1 MINVDIKKTSVGL
14 NFNFKIYYNNT
25 FLDFSNNIT
34 GDSGGDIFKGLIYF
48 SIDNHTFE
56 YQIPN
61 FTETTSMGNTS
72 LPMFG
77 VVNEKDFYFMCLVR
91 DSNSSQDY
99 IVYAKFDLSNYTS
112 YINSY
117 KVNISR
123 NFTSFY
129 FDIIEIDN
137 IEYVVVIGAL
147 NLSSGDTATTA
158 FMGFILNE
166 TRLLPTFQG
175 AVNKDCSILKIDYNK
190 KILFLYDKVNK
201 TLLSYN
207 YNNKTYINQD
217 ISSSIFQGFVNN
229 ILNPNFSDL
238 ACISNKIKD
247 NKFYFLFSN
256 KVVVFTIIDE
266 NNVSNYEETD
276 FQLDGTLYMSGATSN
291 YTNYFQQYSFGS
303 AMVTMENDDIIQ
315 NAVLIQDEVN
325 SNYNIT
331 LKFDND
337 VIKTYTKTADTIL
350 KAVRISL
357 LGGSITANLTYSKGD
372 NDSISTL
379 EYPNSYKYATSVTI
393 GENTYNITDN
403 VVEVSDLNISGDVE
417 IKLNNG
423 VIAYYDITFKN
434 DTKLLQIKRTE
445 ENTLPVYEGETPTQE
460 GKVFVGWTPEI
471 YPVDKAQI
479 YQATFEQAPF
489 TITIADSGSNS
500 FSVLWL
506 DTQSTE
512 KAREFSKPITLIRIN
527 HLVEPYSH
535 MVSLILGYGDSE
547 SSVCLITYEK
557 NNVIPQNFKIGDS
570 TYDFGT
576 DYSVNIDSNTTITI
590 VANTRYFI
598 RFLNYDDSVL
608 ETKYVYSGV
617 TPTYT
622 GDTPYQKGYD
632 FTGWTPDL
640 YPADKKQDYKAKFT
654 IQTFTIRF
662 LNDDGSVLE
671 TKSVNYGETPTYTGT
686 IPTKEGYT
694 FNGWSPTLYP
704 ANKNQDYTATY
715 RNSAFALTLYKNSA
729 ENNRIDKTE
738 YLTSVGE
745 ITGYLRNET
754 NIINP
759 SIVIE
764 YTGVIDFNYVYIS
777 TFNRYYF
784 VTNITSVRTNLWRLD
799 MSCDVLMTY
808 KETILNYECY
818 VSRNEN
824 DYNPDIEDTYL
835 PLEYE
840 KVVEVTNLYNDTYD
854 WGKIFLEGNY
864 SVVFTTIYKGT
875 EYEVIDEQIETEFQD
890 LEGNILEVSSI
901 SLGASNYKCIGII
914 RNNILDN
921 LNKLVEKTINDD
933 TLASYII
940 SLIVFP
946 IKGSDL
952 SFSTLNPSKLLIKD
966 DSTSITVA
974 QDDVSYPRGG
984 VLTPVIANQFTIKP
998 KYNNFLDYEPYTTYE
1013 IYLPFYGWL
1022 KLNSYQILNQQLVV
1036 NYVPQVDSEQCTII
1050 ISKGASIGGS
1060 REVIAEVTCQLGI
1073 QIPINSTNVERV
1085 NREKTANTLNSI
1097 VGTISGVAVAGA
1109 GAVTGNPLAVVG
1121 GASMAIGSITSGLSK
1136 NMTMLPSAQSK
1147 TGSSYDGALG
1157 DRTFKL
1163 RITYPKI
1170 AVDDISKYAKYIGRP
1185 LQTNVKLNTLTGYT
1199 IVGGVHIENLD
1210 TATDNEKTDIENQLR
1225 KGVII

>member
-1 MINVDIKKTSVGL
+1 MFYVKRTINEGAVINYNGIKYSSTFANSLKILKNGTNFITLDSSTYENVFKAIFTAKYIYIIARRQGSYQDILIYNYNGDLQKTINTEENNTIQSCSCDSRSAYIYFYSGNCYEIREQNFISLPGMPSLIIKDNDYCYAMIPSESNTILVYLVDRGLTTDPIQYKELGLLDGIHYYSFPFNNLNVSKPCLSGVDKLISIEKFIQINNDFSYSEEVDVDSNVDISSISSM
-14 NFNFKIYYNNT
+14 F
-25 FLDFSNNIT
+25 
-34 GDSGGDIFKGLIYF
+34 GDSGRMNCIEFFADV
-48 SIDNHTFE
+48 
-56 YQIPN
+56 PN
-61 FTETTSMGNTS
+61 
-72 LPMFG
+72 
-77 VVNEKDFYFMCLVR
+77 
-91 DSNSSQDY
+91 
-99 IVYAKFDLSNYTS
+99 
-112 YINSY
+112 
-117 KVNISR
+117 
-123 NFTSFY
+123 
-129 FDIIEIDN
+129 
-137 IEYVVVIGAL
+137 
-147 NLSSGDTATTA
+147 
-158 FMGFILNE
+158 
-166 TRLLPTFQG
+166 
-175 AVNKDCSILKIDYNK
+175 
-190 KILFLYDKVNK
+190 LY
-201 TLLSYN
+201 S
-207 YNNKTYINQD
+207 
-217 ISSSIFQGFVNN
+217 
-229 ILNPNFSDL
+229 
-238 ACISNKIKD
+238 AIKD
-247 NKFYFLFSN
+247 SDNG
-256 KVVVFTIIDE
+256 IQI
-266 NNVSNYEETD
+266 YEE
-276 FQLDGTLYMSGATSN
+276 S
-291 YTNYFQQYSFGS
+291 
-303 AMVTMENDDIIQ
+303 
-315 NAVLIQDEVN
+315 

-337 VIKTYTKTADTIL
+337 VVSTYTKTTDTIL
-350 KAVRISL
+350 KAVRISI
-357 LGGSITANLTYSKGD
+357 LGGSITARLKYSKGD
-372 NDSISTL
+372 DDFISTL

-403 VVEVSDLNISGDVE
+403 VVEVSDLNISSDVE

-423 VIAYYDITFKN
+423 VVAYYDITFKN
-434 DTKLLQIKRTE
+434 DTQLLQIKRTE

-460 GKVFVGWTPEI
+460 GKVFIGWTPEI
-471 YPVDKAQI
+471 YAVDKAQI

-500 FSVLWL
+500 FGVLWL

-512 KAREFSKPITLIRIN
+512 KTREFSEPITSVRSVASPSPYENTFTLNVLTASAN
-527 HLVEPYSH
+527 HL
-535 MVSLILGYGDSE
+535 
-547 SSVCLITYEK
+547 CLISYEDR
-557 NNVIPQNFKIGDS
+557 NVIPQQLKIGQA
-570 TYDFGT
+570 TYDIGT
-576 DYSVNIDSNTTITI
+576 NNDITIESNTIITI

-598 RFLNYDDSVL
+598 RFLNYDNSVL
-608 ETKYVYSGV
+608 ETKYVYSGE

-622 GDTPYQKGYD
+622 GDTPYQKGYT
-632 FTGWTPDL
+632 FTGWSPAL
-640 YPADKKQDYKAKFT
+640 YPANKNQDYVAEFSK
-654 IQTFTIRF
+654 QTFTIRF
-662 LNDDGSVLE
+662 LNDDGSELE
-671 TKSVNYGETPTYTGT
+671 TKQVEYGVTPTYSGT
-686 IPTKEGYT
+686 TPTKEGYT
-694 FNGWSPTLYP
+694 FNGWSPVLYP
-704 ANKNQDYTATY
+704 ATKNQDYTATY

-764 YTGVIDFNYVYIS
+764 YAGVIDFNYVYIS

-808 KETILNYECY
+808 KDTILNYECY

-824 DYNPDIEDTYL
+824 DYNPDIEDNYL

-840 KVVEVTNLYNDTYD
+840 KVIEVTNLYDDTYNF
-854 WGKIFLEGNY
+854 GKIFLEGNY

-901 SLGASNYKCIGII
+901 SLGASNYKCMGII
-914 RNNILDN
+914 KNNILDN

-966 DSTSITVA
+966 DSTSMTVA

-1022 KLNSYQILNQQLVV
+1022 KLNSYQILNEQLVV
-1036 NYVPQVDSEQCTII
+1036 TYVPQVDSEQCTII
-1050 ISKGASIGGS
+1050 ISKGATIGGS
-1060 REVIAEVTCQLGI
+1060 KEVIAEVTCQLGI

-1109 GAVTGNPLAVVG
+1109 GAVTGNPLALVG

-1157 DRTFKL
+1157 DRIFKL

>member
-1 MINVDIKKTSVGL
+1 MFYVKRTINEGAVINYNGIKYSSTFANTLKILKNGTNFITLDSSTYENVFKAIFTAKYIYIIARRQGSYQDILIYNYNGILQKIINLEENNPVSLCSCDSRSIYITFYGTSNCYEIQEQNAIKVGLLSSMIIKDSNYCYSLIPSENYTTQVYLVNRDLKEEPTPYKKISLQDSIFYYSFPFNNLNVSKPCLSGLSKLMRIEKFIQINNDFSYSEEVDVDSNVDISSISSM
-14 NFNFKIYYNNT
+14 F
-25 FLDFSNNIT
+25 
-34 GDSGGDIFKGLIYF
+34 GDSGRMNCIEFFADL
-48 SIDNHTFE
+48 
-56 YQIPN
+56 PN
-61 FTETTSMGNTS
+61 
-72 LPMFG
+72 
-77 VVNEKDFYFMCLVR
+77 
-91 DSNSSQDY
+91 
-99 IVYAKFDLSNYTS
+99 
-112 YINSY
+112 
-117 KVNISR
+117 
-123 NFTSFY
+123 
-129 FDIIEIDN
+129 
-137 IEYVVVIGAL
+137 
-147 NLSSGDTATTA
+147 
-158 FMGFILNE
+158 
-166 TRLLPTFQG
+166 
-175 AVNKDCSILKIDYNK
+175 
-190 KILFLYDKVNK
+190 LY
-201 TLLSYN
+201 S
-207 YNNKTYINQD
+207 
-217 ISSSIFQGFVNN
+217 
-229 ILNPNFSDL
+229 
-238 ACISNKIKD
+238 AIKD
-247 NKFYFLFSN
+247 SDNG
-256 KVVVFTIIDE
+256 IQI
-266 NNVSNYEETD
+266 YEE
-276 FQLDGTLYMSGATSN
+276 S
-291 YTNYFQQYSFGS
+291 
-303 AMVTMENDDIIQ
+303 
-315 NAVLIQDEVN
+315 

-337 VIKTYTKTADTIL
+337 VVKTYTKTTDTIL

-434 DTKLLQIKRTE
+434 DTKLLQIKRTK
-445 ENTLPVYEGETPTQE
+445 ENTLPVYKGETPTQE
-460 GKVFVGWTPEI
+460 GKVFIGWTPEI
-471 YPVDKAQI
+471 YAVDKAQI

-500 FSVLWL
+500 FGVLWL

-512 KAREFSKPITLIRIN
+512 KTREFSEPITSVRSVASPSPYENTFTLNVLTASAN
-527 HLVEPYSH
+527 HL
-535 MVSLILGYGDSE
+535 
-547 SSVCLITYEK
+547 CLISYEDR
-557 NNVIPQNFKIGDS
+557 NVIPQQLKIGQA
-570 TYDFGT
+570 TYDIGT
-576 DYSVNIDSNTTITI
+576 NNDITIESNTTITI

-598 RFLNYDDSVL
+598 RFLNYDNSFL
-608 ETKYVYSGV
+608 ETKYVYSGI
-617 TPTYT
+617 TPNYT
-622 GDTPYQKGYD
+622 GDTPYQKGYT

-640 YPADKKQDYKAKFT
+640 YPANKNQDYKANFT

-662 LNDDGSVLE
+662 LDDDGSVLE
-671 TKSVNYGETPTYTGT
+671 TKQVEYGTTPTYTGT
-686 IPTKEGYT
+686 TPTKEGYT
-694 FNGWSPTLYP
+694 FNGWSPVLYP
-704 ANKNQDYTATY
+704 ATKNQDYTATY
-715 RNSAFALTLYKNSA
+715 RNSAFALTLYKNTA

-738 YLTSVGE
+738 YLTSVRE

-764 YTGVIDFNYVYIS
+764 YAGVIDFNYVYIS

-808 KETILNYECY
+808 KDTILNYECY

-824 DYNPDIEDTYL
+824 DYNPDIEDNYL

-840 KVVEVTNLYNDTYD
+840 KVIEVTNLYDDTYNF
-854 WGKIFLEGNY
+854 GKIFLEGNY
-864 SVVFTTIYKGT
+864 SVVFTTIYKGS

-901 SLGASNYKCIGII
+901 SLGASNYKCMGII
-914 RNNILDN
+914 KNNILDN

-966 DSTSITVA
+966 DSTSMTVA

-984 VLTPVIANQFTIKP
+984 VLTPVIANRFTIKP

-1022 KLNSYQILNQQLVV
+1022 KLNSYQILNDQLVV

-1050 ISKGASIGGS
+1050 ISKGAVIGGS

-1121 GASMAIGSITSGLSK
+1121 GASMTIGSITSGLSK

-1147 TGSSYDGALG
+1147 TGSSYDGAVG
-1157 DRTFKL
+1157 DRIFKL

-1199 IVGGVHIENLD
+1199 IVGGVHVENLD
-1210 TATDNEKTDIENQLR
+1210 AATDNEKTDIENQLR

>member
-1 MINVDIKKTSVGL
+1 MAIDVKIT
-14 NFNFKIYYNNT
+14 FNNE
-25 FLDFSNNIT
+25 NIT
-34 GDSGGDIFKGLIYF
+34 NIPSQVNDYDRLVINNKYILFYDSSYPQGSYYMYRLNNLQVRELIFNKENINLLTIALVEDVFYYTDANDNDKLKEINLI
-48 SIDNHTFE
+48 TKEEKE
-56 YQIPN
+56 YVQEN
-61 FTETTSMGNTS
+61 FVQTMS
-72 LPMFG
+72 
-77 VVNEKDFYFMCLVR
+77 Y
-91 DSNSSQDY
+91 
-99 IVYAKFDLSNYTS
+99 SNYLPNIKYLSYYGTNETNKIRYTHIENNAIKYDDLNYDDTRFTYCSLEPQLFYNIVQDSDGNDRTLEIFGENIHVSYTLPSSLLFTNFFANWGIDS
-112 YINSY
+112 YI
-117 KVNISR
+117 
-123 NFTSFY
+123 
-129 FDIIEIDN
+129 
-137 IEYVVVIGAL
+137 
-147 NLSSGDTATTA
+147 
-158 FMGFILNE
+158 
-166 TRLLPTFQG
+166 
-175 AVNKDCSILKIDYNK
+175 
-190 KILFLYDKVNK
+190 
-201 TLLSYN
+201 
-207 YNNKTYINQD
+207 
-217 ISSSIFQGFVNN
+217 
-229 ILNPNFSDL
+229 
-238 ACISNKIKD
+238 
-247 NKFYFLFSN
+247 YFLFLG
-256 KVVVFTIIDE
+256 VEI
-266 NNVSNYEETD
+266 
-276 FQLDGTLYMSGATSN
+276 N
-291 YTNYFQQYSFGS
+291 YTYHAYILKYNVNDITTGS
-303 AMVTMENDDIIQ
+303 SPVEIKDYILPINMLLVSVFFLNNKNLVAF
-315 NAVLIQDEVN
+315 N
-325 SNYNIT
+325 SSDKSTYTFSITDTEEIDNYNIT
-331 LKFDND
+331 LKFDSD
-337 VIKTYTKTADTIL
+337 VVETYTKTTDIIL
-350 KAVRISL
+350 KAVKISL
-357 LGGSITANLTYSKGD
+357 LGGSIVARIKYSKGD
-372 NDSISTL
+372 DDFISTSG
-379 EYPNSYKYATSVTI
+379 YPNSYKYATSVTI
-393 GENTYNITDN
+393 GENTYNLVDN
-403 VVEVSDLNISGDVE
+403 EVEVNDLNISGDVE

-471 YPVDKAQI
+471 YSVNKAQI
-479 YQATFEQAPF
+479 YKATFEQAPF
-489 TITIADSGSNS
+489 TITIADSGNKD
-500 FSVLWL
+500 FSVYWW
-506 DTQSTE
+506 DTLSDE
-512 KAREFSKPITLIRIN
+512 KSREFSKPIVSIGSTLN
-527 HLVEPYSH
+527 ASPYDNTFFLVLKTGDET
-535 MVSLILGYGDSE
+535 GYMCTIGY
-547 SSVCLITYEK
+547 TEK
-557 NNVIPQNFKIGDS
+557 NVIPQQLKIGQS
-570 TYDFGT
+570 TYDIGT
-576 DYSVNIDSNTTITI
+576 NNDINIESNTTINI
-590 VANTRYFI
+590 VANTRSFI
-598 RFLNYDDSVL
+598 RFLNYDDSIL
-608 ETKYVYSGV
+608 ETKYVYEGD

-622 GDTPYQKGYD
+622 GDTPYRKGYN
-632 FTGWTPDL
+632 FTGWSPTL
-640 YPADKKQDYKAKFT
+640 YPANKNQDYVAQFSK
-654 IQTFTIRF
+654 QSFTIRF
-662 LNDDGSVLE
+662 LDDDGSELE
-671 TKSVNYGETPTYTGT
+671 TKQVEYGVTPTYTGT
-686 IPTKEGYT
+686 TPTKEGYT

-715 RNSAFALTLYKNSA
+715 RNNAFALTLYKNSA

-764 YTGVIDFNYVYIS
+764 YTGVINFNYVYIS

-824 DYNPDIEDTYL
+824 DYNPDIEDNYL

-840 KVVEVTNLYNDTYD
+840 KVVEVTNLYDDTYNF
-854 WGKIFLEGNY
+854 GKIFLESNY
-864 SVVFTTIYKGT
+864 SVVFTTIYKGS
-875 EYEVIDEQIETEFQD
+875 EYEVLDEQVESEFQD

-914 RNNILDN
+914 KNNILDN

-1050 ISKGASIGGS
+1050 ISKGAVVGGS
-1060 REVIAEVTCQLGI
+1060 KEVIAEVTCQLGI
-1073 QIPINSTNVERV
+1073 QIPINSTNVERI

-1121 GASMAIGSITSGLSK
+1121 GASMAIGSLTSGLSK

-1147 TGSSYDGALG
+1147 TGSSYDGAVG

>member
-1 MINVDIKKTSVGL
+1 MINVDVKKVALTGV
-14 NFNFKIYYNNT
+14 NPKIYYNGE
-25 FLDFSNNIT
+25 FLDYTQGSLSNT
-34 GDSGGDIFKGLIYF
+34 GIYKF
-48 SIDNHTFE
+48 SIGSHSFE

-61 FTETTSMGNTS
+61 FEPDSGRVS
-72 LPMFG
+72 SFVPQFG
-77 VVNEKDFYFMCLVR
+77 LLKDKFFYLCYFAQNYLI
-91 DSNSSQDY
+91 Y
-99 IVYAKFDLSNYTS
+99 IKVDLANY
-112 YINSY
+112 ILHANSY
-117 KVNISR
+117 KVTLDYTRIDSYYCD
-123 NFTSFY
+123 FI
-129 FDIIEIDN
+129 DIDN
-137 IEYVVVIGAL
+137 TEYMILAYGLYLDEINYTNYIVQ
-147 NLSSGDTATTA
+147 
-158 FMGFILNE
+158 FLNE
-166 TRLLPTFQG
+166 TEIRPFIQVFIDKKIT
-175 AVNKDCSILKIDYNK
+175 ILKVDYNK
-190 KILFLYDKVNK
+190 HIMFFYDNVNK
-201 TLLSYN
+201 NLLSYD
-207 YNNKTYINQD
+207 YNSEEIINQN
-217 ISSSIFQGFVNN
+217 ISSSIFQGFVSNV
-229 ILNPNFSDL
+229 LNPNFSNL
-238 ACISNKIKD
+238 ICISNKLKD
-247 NKFYFLFSN
+247 NKFYFLFLN
-256 KVVVFTIIDE
+256 KAFVFSIIDE
-266 NNVSNYEETD
+266 NNVSNYEEVD
-276 FQLDGTLYMSGATSN
+276 FQIEGSPAITGSQVN
-291 YTNYFQQYSFGS
+291 YISIQQYDFGS
-303 AMVTMENDDIIQ
+303 VIATMTGVGIQ
-315 NAVLIQDEVN
+315 QNVVLMQEDETP

-331 LKFDND
+331 LKFDNE
-337 VIKTYTKTADTIL
+337 VVKTYTKTTDTIL
-350 KAVRISL
+350 KSVEVTL
-357 LGGSITANLTYSKGD
+357 LGSILVKLTYSDGT
-372 NDSISTL
+372 NESISTL

-393 GENTYNITDN
+393 GEETYNLVDST
-403 VVEVSDLNISGDVE
+403 VKVSNLNISSDVE

-423 VIAYYDITFKN
+423 VVAYYTIFFRN
-434 DTKLLQIKRTE
+434 DTQSLQIKRTE
-445 ENTLPVYEGETPTQE
+445 ENTLPVYEGETPVQE

-471 YPVDKAQI
+471 YPVDKDQI

-489 TITIADSGSNS
+489 TITIADSGSNN
-500 FSVLWL
+500 FGVLWF

-512 KAREFSKPITLIRIN
+512 KTREFSEPITSVRSVANPSPYENTFTLNVLTASAN
-527 HLVEPYSH
+527 HL
-535 MVSLILGYGDSE
+535 
-547 SSVCLITYEK
+547 CLISYEDR
-557 NNVIPQNFKIGDS
+557 NVIPQQLKIGQA
-570 TYDFGT
+570 TYDIGT
-576 DYSVNIDSNTTITI
+576 NNDITIESNTTINI

-598 RFLNYDDSVL
+598 RFLNYDNSVL
-608 ETKYVYSGV
+608 ETKYVYEGD

-622 GDTPYQKGYD
+622 GDTPYRKGYN
-632 FTGWTPDL
+632 FTGWSPTL
-640 YPADKKQDYKAKFT
+640 YPANKNQDYVAQFSK
-654 IQTFTIRF
+654 QSFTIRF
-662 LNDDGSVLE
+662 LDDDGSELE
-671 TKSVNYGETPTYTGT
+671 TKQVEYGVTPTYTGT
-686 IPTKEGYT
+686 TPTKEGYT

-715 RNSAFALTLYKNSA
+715 RNNAFALTLYKNSA

-764 YTGVIDFNYVYIS
+764 YTGVINFNYVYIS

-824 DYNPDIEDTYL
+824 DYNPDIEDNYL

-840 KVVEVTNLYNDTYD
+840 KVVEVTNLYDDTYNF
-854 WGKIFLEGNY
+854 GKIFLESNY
-864 SVVFTTIYKGT
+864 SVVFTTIYKGS
-875 EYEVIDEQIETEFQD
+875 EYEVLDEQIETEFQD

-914 RNNILDN
+914 KNNILDN

-1050 ISKGASIGGS
+1050 ISKGAVVGGS
-1060 REVIAEVTCQLGI
+1060 KEVIAEVTCQLGI
-1073 QIPINSTNVERV
+1073 QIPINSTNVERI

-1121 GASMAIGSITSGLSK
+1121 GASMAIGSLTSGLSK

-1147 TGSSYDGALG
+1147 TGSSYDGAVG